1 MKRKLISI
9 AVIAAMAASM
19 VTGCSSSSSSSTSG
33 TEEKTEA
40 SGETIKIGTI
50 SPNTGSMAA
59 YGDAVVKAWELARD
73 EINAAG
79 GVNGQQIE
87 LIEKDDQMDP
97 TETLNAFNSLV
108 AEGVTA
114 VLGSVSSGC
123 TSAIT
128 DAADEEGIVLVTP
141 TSTADSITTTDNY
154 VFRACYADS
163 FQGKIAAK
171 YAADNGYK
179 EVGVLY
185 CASDTYSKGLYD
197 SFAAACE
204 DYGITVKDAESVADI
219 QTSSEFTN
227 QWAAL
232 VQSGVQFVFA
242 PFYYYTVGP
251 YIVPQARQAG
261 YTGIIMG
268 ADGYDGS
275 IDYISEGSNL
285 DDWNGV
291 MFTNHYDPAD
301 TSEAVTSFVKA
312 YQDKYNGETPN
323 ALAALAYD
331 SLNMVAQAMTS
342 SGATD
347 SASLRDA
354 LADQS
359 AVYNCVTGTF
369 SLDGT
374 GTPVKGASI
383 IEFSSDGSKVTT
395 KLNSVVAGVD

>member
-1 MKRKLISI
+1 MKRKIISI
-9 AVIAAMAASM
+9 AVIAAMTASM
-19 VTGCSSSSSSSTSG
+19 VTGCSSSSGSSSSG
-33 TEEKTEA
+33 SGDKAVA
-40 SGETIKIGTI
+40 SSEPIKIGTI

-79 GVNGQQIE
+79 GINGQQIE
-87 LIEKDDQMDP
+87 LVEKDDQMDP
-97 TETLNAFNSLV
+97 TETLNAFNALV

-128 DAADEEGIVLVTP
+128 DAANEEQVVLVTP
-141 TSTADSITTTDNY
+141 TSTADSITTEDDY
-154 VFRACYADS
+154 VFRSCYADS

-197 SFAAACE
+197 SFAAACK

-219 QTSSEFTN
+219 QTSSEFSN

-275 IDYISEGSNL
+275 IDYISEGSNP
-285 DDWNGV
+285 DDWNNV

-301 TSEAVTSFVKA
+301 TSEAVANFVKA
-312 YQDKYNGETPN
+312 YQAKYNGDTPN

-331 SLNMVAQAMTS
+331 SLYMVAQALGT
-342 SGATD
+342 GATD
-347 SASLRDA
+347 SATLRDA

-359 AVYNCVTGTF
+359 AVYKCVTGTF
-369 SLDGT
+369 SLDAS
-374 GTPVKGASI
+374 GTPAKGASI
-383 IEFSSDGSKVTT
+383 IEFTSDGSKVTT
-395 KLNSVVAGVD
+395 KLNSVVASLD

>member
-395 KLNSVVAGVD
+395 KLNSVVASVD